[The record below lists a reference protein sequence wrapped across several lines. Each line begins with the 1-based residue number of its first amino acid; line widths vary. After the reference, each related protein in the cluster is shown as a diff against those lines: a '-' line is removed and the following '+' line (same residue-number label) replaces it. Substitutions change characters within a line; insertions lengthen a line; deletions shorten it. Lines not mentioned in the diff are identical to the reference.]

1 MLDTINRETIE
12 RWWSTFERWWSTFER
27 WWATFKLGV
36 ADTLRNV
43 GRNERRSISPSASR
57 SASPHQDWE
66 PSSDRPSWLVQE
78 PKWFAA
84 TLAFGFFAIAEILSW
99 AASTWPVCMLVSK
112 YQPAGGQSGQ
122 EPCASFSEGVIRFL
136 GFLWDRADAN
146 AVTAI
151 AALVVVIF
159 AWTMWRSSEK
169 MWNVTHAAA
178 EAAKR
183 SADALVVAEQAQ
195 LLAVFGASN
204 VAHVLSELGAHN
216 PSTSQVPAPKER
228 VYVQYVLKNYG
239 RTPAVLKE
247 ISHDLRHWARLPDE
261 LKYFP
266 IPAMPKEVAI
276 VAGASTETL
285 QSTLTV
291 PLTVEAAASIRTGDS
306 FLWLYGHIVY
316 DDAFGRE
323 REHRF
328 LYRYRIGPGFQ
339 PYHHGDWNKST

>member
-12 RWWSTFERWWSTFER
+12 RWWT
-27 WWATFKLGV
+27 TFKHGV

-43 GRNERRSISPSASR
+43 RRGERRPTSPSPSR
-57 SASPHQDWE
+57 AAPPRQD
-66 PSSDRPSWLVQE
+66 PSSDRPSWMMQE

-84 TLAFGFFAIAEILSW
+84 SLVFGFFAIAEILSW
-99 AASTWPVCMLVSK
+99 AASTWPVCLLVSK
-112 YQPAGGQSGQ
+112 YQPAGNQTGP
-122 EPCASFSEGVIRFL
+122 ETCASLSEGIIRFT
-136 GFLWDRADAN
+136 GFLWDRIDAN
-146 AVTAI
+146 AVTGL
-151 AALVVVIF
+151 AAVVVVIF
-159 AWTMWRSSEK
+159 AWTLWRSSEK
-169 MWNVTHAAA
+169 MWSVTNTAA

-195 LLAVFGASN
+195 LLAVFGATN
-204 VAHVLSELGAHN
+204 AAHVLTELGAHD
-216 PSTSQVPAPKER
+216 PSTPEVPTHKER

-247 ISHDLRHWARLPDE
+247 ISHDLRQWARLPDE
-261 LKYFP
+261 RKYFS

-276 VAGASTETL
+276 VAGASSETL
-285 QSTLTV
+285 QCNLAV

-306 FLWLYGHIVY
+306 FLWLYGHVVY

-328 LYRYRIGPGFQ
+328 LFRYRIGPGFQ

>member
-12 RWWSTFERWWSTFER
+12 RWWT
-27 WWATFKLGV
+27 TFKLGV

-43 GRNERRSISPSASR
+43 RRAERRPTSPSPSR
-57 SASPHQDWE
+57 AAPPRQDWG
-66 PSSDRPSWLVQE
+66 PSSDRPSWMMQE

-84 TLAFGFFAIAEILSW
+84 SLVFGFLAIAEILSW
-99 AASTWPVCMLVSK
+99 AASTWPVCLLASK
-112 YQPAGGQSGQ
+112 YQPAGNQTGP
-122 EPCASFSEGVIRFL
+122 EACASLSEGIIRFV
-136 GFLWDRADAN
+136 GFLWDRTDAN
-146 AVTAI
+146 AVIGI
-151 AALVVVIF
+151 AAVVVVIF
-159 AWTMWRSSEK
+159 AWMLWRSSEK
-169 MWNVTHAAA
+169 MWNVTNAAA

-195 LLAVFGASN
+195 LLAVFGVSN
-204 VAHVLSELGAHN
+204 VAHVLSELGAY
-216 PSTSQVPAPKER
+216 VPATPDATSLKER

-247 ISHDLRHWARLPDE
+247 ISHDLLHLARLPDE
-261 LKYFP
+261 PKYVP

-276 VAGASTETL
+276 VAGASSESL
-285 QSTLTV
+285 QVNLTV

-306 FLWLYGHIVY
+306 HLWLYGRVVY

-339 PYHHGDWNKST
+339 AYRQGDWNKST